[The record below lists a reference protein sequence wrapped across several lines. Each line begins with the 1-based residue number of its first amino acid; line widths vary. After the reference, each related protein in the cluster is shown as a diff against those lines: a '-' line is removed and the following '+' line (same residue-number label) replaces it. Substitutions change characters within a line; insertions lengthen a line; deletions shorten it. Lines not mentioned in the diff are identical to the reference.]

1 MVGVKGKYKGC
12 NTCRVRR
19 VKSLQGEEHAEP
31 KFRFTDFC
39 APSDG
44 IQCDNT
50 RPFCKKCTDHG
61 RVCEG
66 YERETVFIVGTV
78 DDKGRC
84 ASHPPRNLGPSQSSS
99 HQANTAFSSSSPSP
113 SRAGSRKKQAKAEK
127 AKAAEAA
134 AIGSSFSSSP
144 SSSAASPQLS
154 LRETASASPS
164 AFVPVAVAAAAGCRG
179 RGNSFGVNL
188 GGLGGGGGGGSVS
201 DTIAAEPVTTVTT
214 PLEPLEPL
222 MPAWDDG
229 DAVALVSAPPG
240 PPAAYHQPS
249 FYRVRFLALRTQQLD
264 AVLKSLDPMTPE
276 GQLTLTLPSTRH
288 RDVGT
293 AAAMRDEVGFRLS
306 AQCFVHVPLRGL
318 GGGGSGGGGGGG
330 GGAMT
335 MHHDHA
341 GGSGLEYGSTGG
353 MSDGVCLFL
362 YEHNASAA
370 RSSNQ
375 PPWRDPTILADP
387 ILSLGPLHFQSF
399 PSHHLFAR
407 VYRPNAIMTSLLAR
421 TPCHLASPE
430 WTTVPYERHPKSSLD
445 ALLDVIAFVPS
456 LLHRADRVLPLLPP
470 AALGRRLKARDLL
483 ANCVNIEAQL
493 ARWSAGIEAAA
504 AGNRDMP
511 LLYWIHGTLNLGGGG
526 GGGGRG
532 QMMMEGHGHGQRHAQ
547 IPFADTYDFASTVV
561 GLGHV
566 YYWTSLML
574 LYECMAALVDA
585 VLYDGG
591 GSGSGSGGSGT
602 ITSTTNNNPFTDLT
616 AGAADQDLLPPG
628 CEAARYQVRERRKLA
643 AHICRSLDWVV
654 GSSPLL
660 VPGRGGGGVGR
671 GGEEEQWRLRS
682 LLDAAAVG
690 GHPDLALGPLH
701 VVERFYGALWSPDG
715 RDGEL
720 ERGWC
725 RDFRTRLGQRGRE
738 VEGWVGGRGGRGWVE
753 VGRFG

>member
-19 VKSLQGEEHAEP
+19 VK
-31 KFRFTDFC
+31 
-39 APSDG
+39 
-44 IQCDNT
+44 CDNT
-50 RPFCKKCTDHG
+50 RPLCKKCTDHG

-84 ASHPPRNLGPSQSSS
+84 ASHPPRNLGQSSAS
-99 HQANTAFSSSSPSP
+99 SSQQAHASSSSSPSP
-113 SRAGSRKKQAKAEK
+113 SRANSRKKQAKA
-127 AKAAEAA
+127 AVAAAAAEAA
-134 AIGSSFSSSP
+134 TTTIGSFSSSP
-144 SSSAASPQLS
+144 SSAAASPQLS

-164 AFVPVAVAAAAGCRG
+164 AFIPSATAGSRG
-179 RGNSFGVNL
+179 RGNSFGINL
-188 GGLGGGGGGGSVS
+188 EGFGSGGSNSTNGNSVNG
-201 DTIAAEPVTTVTT
+201 TVAPATTVTT

-222 MPAWDDG
+222 VPAWDDG
-229 DAVALVSAPPG
+229 DAVALVSAP
-240 PPAAYHQPS
+240 ATHHPS

-276 GQLTLTLPSTRH
+276 GQLTLTLPPSRH
-288 RDVGT
+288 RDAG
-293 AAAMRDEVGFRLS
+293 AASPARDEVGFRLS
-306 AQCFVHVPLRGL
+306 AQCFVHVPFRAGD
-318 GGGGSGGGGGGG
+318 
-330 GGAMT
+330 AMA
-335 MHHDHA
+335 MHHHA
-341 GGSGLEYGSTGG
+341 GGPGLGYSSATTA

-362 YEHNASAA
+362 YDHNASAA

-430 WTTVPYERHPKSSLD
+430 WSTVPYERHPKSSLD
-445 ALLDVIAFVPS
+445 LLLDVLSVVPA
-456 LLHRADRVLPLLPP
+456 LLHRADRVLPPLLPP
-470 AALGRRLKARDLL
+470 AAALGRRLKARDLL
-483 ANCVNIEAQL
+483 ANCVGVEAQL
-493 ARWSAGIEAAA
+493 ARWSAGMEAAA

-511 LLYWIHGTLNLGGGG
+511 LLYWIHGTLDLGGDRGG
-526 GGGGRG
+526 PR
-532 QMMMEGHGHGQRHAQ
+532 QQRHAQ

-591 GSGSGSGGSGT
+591 GGGAMGS
-602 ITSTTNNNPFTDLT
+602 TNDPFTDPT
-616 AGAADQDLLPPG
+616 GAGFPTSSPSLPRTNVGAPGVGVPPTIESGSRDLLPPG
-628 CEAARYQVRERRKLA
+628 CEAARYQIRERRKLA
-643 AHICRSLDWVV
+643 AHICRSLDWVI
-654 GSSPLL
+654 GSPL
-660 VPGRGGGGVGR
+660 VPG
-671 GGEEEQWRLRS
+671 GEDEQRQPQP
-682 LLDAAAVG
+682 DAAAVGG
-690 GHPDLALGPLH
+690 GHPDLALAPLH

-720 ERGWC
+720 ERTWC
-725 RDFRTRLGQRGRE
+725 RDFRTRLGRRGRE
-738 VEGWVGGRGGRGWVE
+738 VEAWVGGRGGGGAGGGRGWLE